1 MKQSYVSPELEVIK
15 ISSVDI
21 LAGSGNAGDTLVNG
35 SDLFGTTSTDE

>member
-21 LAGSGNAGDTLVNG
+21 LAKSESGDILLDGE
-35 SDLFGTTSTDE
+35 DLFGTSSTD